1 MLLHWAPHA
10 LSALAQTA
18 VWKSVSNKFGAGLA
32 CDHEPRRSHDCH
44 SAPGLPQQPRQICT
58 GFTALTTSA
67 ARTNYRTVSGTCR
80 NKALTQKGC
89 LVSAGLYYLFF
100 FFVSFVVGVKLNSRR
115 CTSFCKESTFRR
127 HKACC
132 ELTWIFIRI
141 LVKIVTQLQECTQD
155 WHGGENLRILH
166 VELWGTCVCVSTGW
180 FSFPLRTVI
189 LDNLRKS
196 GFIHD
201 KNVSVS
207 F

>member
-1 MLLHWAPHA
+1 MYEKHQILPSERRETRQCFIFSPKKMNQLFRLFWYIDSSNQNDLHHLTNHWSSFWFKLIRLWSVFFFKKILLSVQSRSLSNVEMLLHRAPHA

-89 LVSAGLYYLFF
+89 LVSAGLYYLF
-100 FFVSFVVGVKLNSRR
+100 
-115 CTSFCKESTFRR
+115 
-127 HKACC
+127 
-132 ELTWIFIRI
+132 IF
-141 LVKIVTQLQECTQD
+141 L
-155 WHGGENLRILH
+155 
-166 VELWGTCVCVSTGW
+166 SP
-180 FSFPLRTVI
+180 S
-189 LDNLRKS
+189 
-196 GFIHD
+196 
-201 KNVSVS
+201 
-207 F
+207 